1 MRELERT
8 KGERR
13 EEGWIMKG
21 TVELTSS
28 FRPGV
33 SIWVLLGVEV
43 IDILSFSF
51 LLMKLFCLGEVD
63 AE

>member
-1 MRELERT
+1 
-8 KGERR
+8 
-13 EEGWIMKG
+13 MKG

-43 IDILSFSF
+43 VDILSFSF